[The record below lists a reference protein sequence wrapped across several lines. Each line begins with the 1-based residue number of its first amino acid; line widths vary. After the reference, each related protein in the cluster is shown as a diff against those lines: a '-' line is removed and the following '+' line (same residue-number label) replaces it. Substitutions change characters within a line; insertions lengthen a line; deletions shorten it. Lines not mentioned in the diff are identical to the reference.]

1 MKTIRILVEG
11 TRDVALLASVFKV
24 CGLNLSD
31 VRALT
36 KDKESTKQRPW
47 YEYEF
52 KLNGL
57 VGEYEGEKEGVRY
70 RLEVY
75 ITGGYSKFNDLLS
88 LYEDKDS
95 NGVIPAVVYDA
106 DRSADD
112 ENHGGNTARRT
123 LLQKQYDG
131 YSFLR
136 KPSEELSIFLFPNN
150 RDDGTVET
158 LLEMITAKGSRK
170 AMTVCWR
177 IYEWL
182 LSAFHYFKPTAKS
195 KINEY
200 TSATIGPE
208 VWEYQGQNKALFSHE
223 IWDWSSQEILPL
235 CEFIKGLVKK
245 V

>member
-1 MKTIRILVEG
+1 MKTIKILVEG
-11 TRDVALLASVFKV
+11 TRDVALLASIFKV
-24 CGLNLSD
+24 CNLNLSD
-31 VRALT
+31 MRALK
-36 KDKESTKQRPW
+36 KDKDSKKQRPW

-52 KLNGL
+52 KLDGL
-57 VGEYEGEKEGVRY
+57 VGEYEGENEGARQ

-88 LYEDKDS
+88 VYEDKDG

-106 DRSADD
+106 DSSADD

-123 LLQKQYDG
+123 LLQEQYDG
-131 YSFLR
+131 HVFQR
-136 KPSEELSIFLFPNN
+136 KPNDELSIFLFPNN
-150 RDDGTVET
+150 RDDGNIET
-158 LLEMITAKGSRK
+158 LLEMISAKGSRK

-182 LSAFHYFKPTAKS
+182 LSMFHYFKPTAKS

-208 VWEYQGQNKALFSHE
+208 VWEYQGQNKALFSQV
-223 IWDWSSQEILPL
+223 IWDWRSRDILPL
-235 CEFIKGLVKK
+235 CEFIKELVNK